1 MNQWE
6 FIFHGAELFILA
18 FGVAAPIIWSALRI
32 RSILQD
38 FPPHRHIGSRILYP
52 KGYEPPKTGEMERV
66 NGG

>member
-18 FGVAAPIIWSALRI
+18 FGVAVPIILSSLRI
-32 RSILQD
+32 RSILKD
-38 FPPHRHIGSRILYP
+38 FPPHRHIGSRIFYP
-52 KGYEPPKTGEMERV
+52 KNYEPSKAGEMER